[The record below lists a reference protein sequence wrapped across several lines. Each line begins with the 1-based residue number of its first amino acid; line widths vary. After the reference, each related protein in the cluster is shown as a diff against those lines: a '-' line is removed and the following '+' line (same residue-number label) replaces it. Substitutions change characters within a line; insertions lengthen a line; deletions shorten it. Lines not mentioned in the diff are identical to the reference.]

1 MTNQKEREREVLIR
15 YYCRPSVSEIRKE
28 KAQANQD
35 GQIDHRRG
43 THRFGRSM
51 RECSAKGM
59 AAVRRSHART
69 HARTETAVPRQ
80 KWGCWWVPQKGDL
93 I

>member
-69 HARTETAVPRQ
+69 HRDRSATSEMGLLVGPAER
-80 KWGCWWVPQKGDL
+80 
-93 I
+93 